1 MSRLNPMRPLF
12 AALLLG
18 AVTVGCQD
26 NPTEPAQPLTLAET
40 EALFLGISE
49 VSRDTAPDFVS
60 VTTAGGVIACPLGG
74 QATVGVELPDE
85 TTGAL
90 RLVWTFDP
98 DGCGLSSRGYDFTLD
113 GNPDVTT
120 DLTIT
125 IDASTFAS
133 TVTGSITGGVDW
145 DLDDR
150 SGTCVIDLTLSAG
163 LDVTTPDRVPAGT
176 ASGMMCDLEV
186 EFDAVT
192 IQTPG

>member
-1 MSRLNPMRPLF
+1 MTGLNPMKRSF

-18 AVTVGCQD
+18 AVAVGCQD
-26 NPTEPAQPLTLAET
+26 NPAEPAEPLTLAET
-40 EALFLGISE
+40 EALFLGVSE
-49 VSRDTAPDFVS
+49 LARDTAPDFVS

-74 QATVGVELPDE
+74 QATVGVEPPNE
-85 TTGAL
+85 TTGSL

-113 GNPDVTT
+113 GNPNVIT
-120 DLTIT
+120 DLTTT
-125 IDASTFAS
+125 IDASTFAI

-150 SGTCVIDLTLSAG
+150 SGTCVIDLTVSAG
-163 LDVTTPDRVPAGT
+163 LDVTGPDRVPAGT